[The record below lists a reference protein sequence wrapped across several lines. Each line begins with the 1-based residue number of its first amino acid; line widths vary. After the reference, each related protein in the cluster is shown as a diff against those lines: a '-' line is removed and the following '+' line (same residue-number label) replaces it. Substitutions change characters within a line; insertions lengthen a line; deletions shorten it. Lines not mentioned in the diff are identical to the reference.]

1 MKTSPFQA
9 KKHEKSFHKLLRPF
23 LIQEVMDDELDEIY
37 FTSGSFFVQRSNIQF
52 PFGAT
57 RKLISRQ
64 GAFQTHVIM

>member
-37 FTSGSFFVQRSNIQF
+37 FTSGSFFVQRSNI
-52 PFGAT
+52 
-57 RKLISRQ
+57 
-64 GAFQTHVIM
+64 